1 MKKTITL
8 CVLLSFC
15 FTIQA
20 QTVRK
25 RTYVEKAES
34 RSEKTLNETA
44 GSTKILGEHSAESV
58 QVKTPLFSQGTG
70 KWTLK
75 QCVDYAVENNIDLR
89 QQSLNVKSAEIDLST
104 SKNSRLP
111 NLNGNIGQ
119 DFNFGRSIRT
129 TTNAVGTGN
138 TGSTSFGISTS
149 VPLFT
154 GFRISNQIKSDELNL
169 QAAVEGLKKAKENLE
184 LQVVS
189 LYLDVLFKKEIL
201 KAYKDQV
208 SYSSQQVERTQLLLE
223 AGKVPS
229 SQLYDIKAQLA
240 KDELNVTM
248 ANNDLDLSLL
258 NLSQSLNLPTTKED
272 FDIEEPNLGDVVYDN
287 ISSIIPPDQV
297 YTMALET
304 KPHVKEAQYKL
315 GSSQKLLKVAQSGYY
330 PTLDM
335 TMRYGTGFDRI
346 YKKGVD
352 QESISK
358 QLSQNQTKYIGFSLN
373 IPIFNRFQTR
383 NQVRSARLSIEN
395 QTLALDNVKLAL
407 YKEIQQAYQSAVAA
421 QAKYGSTDKA
431 YDAAEESFKYAQERY
446 EIGKSTVFEFNEA
459 KTKLLTSRS
468 EQIQAKYDFLFR
480 SKILDFYQGKPIDLE

>member
-20 QTVRK
+20 QTVKK
-25 RTYVEKAES
+25 RTYIEKADS
-34 RSEKTLNETA
+34 RSEKALEEKA
-44 GSTKILGEHSAESV
+44 DSTKISEERSAEPV

-154 GFRISNQIKSDELNL
+154 GFRIPNQIKSDELNL

-258 NLSQSLNLPTTKED
+258 NLSQSLNLPTTKD